1 MNTIDFG
8 MNLSAFGNDVNQLGF
23 GADVRSQCI
32 GRLSIEEQVR
42 VSRPV
47 AKSSICD
54 PIRSH
59 VPQAIR
65 EKIWAGSYID

>member
-32 GRLSIEEQVR
+32 GRLSIGEKVQD
-42 VSRPV
+42 SRPV
-47 AKSSICD
+47 AESSICD
-54 PIRSH
+54 PIGSH
-59 VPQAIR
+59 VPKAIR
-65 EKIWAGSYID
+65 EKIWVGSYID

>member
-47 AKSSICD
+47 AESSICD
-54 PIRSH
+54 PIRSY